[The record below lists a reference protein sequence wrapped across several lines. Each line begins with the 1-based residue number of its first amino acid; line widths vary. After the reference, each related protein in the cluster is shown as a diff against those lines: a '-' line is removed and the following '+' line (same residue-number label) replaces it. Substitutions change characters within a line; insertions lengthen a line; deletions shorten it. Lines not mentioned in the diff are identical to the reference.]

1 MSAKL
6 LQFSRRTFLGGA
18 AAMCA
23 ATTLPLP
30 AMAANKTTLGQF
42 EVTTFSDG
50 HIPLPA
56 TFAAPNVDPELRKA
70 AWAAA
75 GQTGDTYKSPIN
87 VALIKTPDD
96 LILVDVG
103 SGPRFVP
110 TTGKL
115 EQALSDADLDPADV
129 TKVILTHGHPDHL
142 WGAVNDFDE
151 LTFPEATYYVAKK
164 EFAFWM
170 NPDAMKSL
178 REDRQFFAVG
188 AKSRFETIEEKIK
201 FVKEDDE
208 IVSGIAVMET
218 NGHTQGHISV
228 ELKAGS
234 DTLVVLGDALTNP
247 VISFEHPDWQ
257 PASDQVPDLAVK
269 TRKRLLDRL
278 HASKAKIIGYHL
290 PPPGMGMVVKKGSGY
305 GYEALG

>member
-18 AAMCA
+18 AATCA
-23 ATTLPLP
+23 VATLPLP
-30 AMAANKTTLGQF
+30 AVAANKVTLGQF

-50 HIPLPA
+50 HIPLPV

-75 GQTGDTYKSPIN
+75 GQTGETFKSPIN
-87 VALIKTPDD
+87 VTLIKTPDD
-96 LILVDVG
+96 LILVDMG

-115 EQALSDADLDPADV
+115 EEALTDAEIDPADV
-129 TKVILTHGHPDHL
+129 TKVIITHGHPDHL

-170 NPDAMKSL
+170 DPDAMKSL

-188 AKSRFETIEEKIK
+188 AKSRFETIEERIK
-201 FVKEDDE
+201 FIKEDDE

-228 ELKAGS
+228 ELKSGS

-257 PASDQVPDLAVK
+257 PASDHLPDVAVK